1 MVNIYCE
8 VIDREMIEVAR
19 LIANTQK
26 DVVVIN
32 APNETMEVHCDG
44 MADEDVGR

>member
-8 VIDREMIEVAR
+8 VIDQEMIEIAR
-19 LIANTQK
+19 MIANKQK

-32 APNETMEVHCDG
+32 APNETMEVHCDETS
-44 MADEDVGR
+44 DEDVG

>member
-19 LIANTQK
+19 MIADKQK
-26 DVVVIN
+26 DVVIIN
-32 APNETMEVHCDG
+32 SPTEKMEVKCD
-44 MADEDVGR
+44 ESFVKDVR

>member
-8 VIDREMIEVAR
+8 VIDQEMIEIAR
-19 LIANTQK
+19 MIANKQK

-32 APNETMEVHCDG
+32 APNETMEVSYDG
-44 MADEDVGR
+44 TSDEDVG